1 MAPSQFN
8 AATGKFTGDYA
19 KAIKTILQ
27 SYKGKRTEVSNL
39 NEFVKNLEQKC
50 ANFELMIKQ
59 METEKLKLAESRARN
74 EFFSEFESLIK
85 EDLKKTHILQQKI
98 TESLIIIK
106 NNQLNGEPNHIDAIF
121 DSLLTELNLQ
131 EHLKKMIEKM
141 NARRVKQD
149 QEIDSLM
156 ERLSA
161 LEGTLVQHERD
172 KMLYQNQK
180 RIFDNEK
187 QELLDKIAKVNGQ
200 LEEERA
206 TIQKLQIDIE
216 NRKSKICFVLFFNL
230 LHYYFGLAAH
240 AALTKAYEMTKNS
253 LDQLK
258 RKDNLVR
265 KQMGNQDSDINKLHK
280 RISELDRQVKSLRD
294 EIQVKLL

>member
-216 NRKSKICFVLFFNL
+216 NRKSKICFCFVF
-230 LHYYFGLAAH
+230 
-240 AALTKAYEMTKNS
+240 
-253 LDQLK
+253 
-258 RKDNLVR
+258 
-265 KQMGNQDSDINKLHK
+265 
-280 RISELDRQVKSLRD
+280 
-294 EIQVKLL
+294 

>member
-1 MAPSQFN
+1 
-8 AATGKFTGDYA
+8 
-19 KAIKTILQ
+19 
-27 SYKGKRTEVSNL
+27 
-39 NEFVKNLEQKC
+39 
-50 ANFELMIKQ
+50 MIKQ
-59 METEKLKLAESRARN
+59 METEKLKLAETRARN
-74 EFFSEFESLIK
+74 EFFAEFESLIK

-98 TESLIIIK
+98 SESLIIVK

-141 NARRVKQD
+141 NSRRLKQD

-156 ERLSA
+156 EKLSA

-187 QELLDKIAKVNGQ
+187 QELLDKIAKINGQ
-200 LEEERA
+200 IQEERD

-216 NRKSKICFVLFFNL
+216 NRKTS
-230 LHYYFGLAAH
+230 H

-265 KQMGNQDSDINKLHK
+265 KQMGSQDSDITKLQA
-280 RISELDRQVKSLRD
+280 RISELERQIKSLKEEVQVRD
-294 EIQVKLL
+294 